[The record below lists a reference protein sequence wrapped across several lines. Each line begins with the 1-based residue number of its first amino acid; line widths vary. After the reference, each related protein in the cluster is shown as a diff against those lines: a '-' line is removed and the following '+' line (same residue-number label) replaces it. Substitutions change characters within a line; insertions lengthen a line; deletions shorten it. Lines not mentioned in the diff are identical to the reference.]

1 MRKEQRAGDTLKN
14 TTVKIGIIL
23 MVAIILATK
32 EGERERNK
40 INRRKKKDT
49 EVVSMDSSLEC
60 VSKTVSTGAIPGLIP
75 VNR

>member
-49 EVVSMDSSLEC
+49 EVGSIDSKAVLSVSQRQCQLEQSQ
-60 VSKTVSTGAIPGLIP
+60 V
-75 VNR
+75 

>member
-1 MRKEQRAGDTLKN
+1 
-14 TTVKIGIIL
+14 

-49 EVVSMDSSLEC
+49 EVGSIDSKAVLSVSQRQCQLEQSQ
-60 VSKTVSTGAIPGLIP
+60 V
-75 VNR
+75 